1 MNPISILQSVILGGV
16 QGATEFLP
24 VSSSG
29 HLLLAAQA
37 FNIPVN
43 FAAET
48 LLNFG
53 TMAVIVIFFWR
64 QIWAVIRDI
73 LSKGLKV
80 SEKRDV
86 IAKLLIG
93 IMPAVAVGILLGDFI
108 EAHLHGTGTVVIM
121 LIAAGIPMILVKPKK
136 LTEKG
141 LNTNIVQEIS
151 YKQALTI
158 GLVQPLALVSGTS
171 RSGVTIL
178 AGLMTGLSVEAAA
191 AYSFLIGLPVTLG
204 ATLKFMVSDSG
215 KDFLQNNFGA
225 FVAGNVAS
233 FMVGLAAVYLL
244 MGLVKRKGL
253 KPFGQYRII
262 LAIAVALFILL

>member
-29 HLLLAAQA
+29 HLLLAARA
-37 FNIPVN
+37 FNIPAN

-53 TMAVIVIFFWR
+53 TMAVIVIFFWK

-73 LSKGLKV
+73 LTKGLEL
-80 SEKRDV
+80 SEKRDI

-93 IMPAVAVGILLGDFI
+93 IMPAVAVGVLLGDFI

-121 LIAAGIPMILVKPKK
+121 LIAIGIPMILVKPKK
-136 LTEKG
+136 LTQKG
-141 LNTNIVQEIS
+141 LNTNVVQEIS

-158 GLVQPLALVSGTS
+158 GLVQPLALISGTS

-233 FMVGLAAVYLL
+233 FMIGLAAVYLL

-253 KPFGQYRII
+253 RPFGQYRIV
-262 LAIAVALFILL
+262 LAIAVTLFILL